1 MKQLAV
7 KIGLTDKKIY
17 QHAEVA
23 ALLRAGDKKV
33 HRITVQRFDSQGN
46 PKLANPCLICQEAIK
61 LYGVQVLEYTQESP
75 ELARVSLK

>member
-7 KIGLTDKKIY
+7 KLGLPQEMIY

-33 HRITVQRFDSQGN
+33 HRILVQRFDSQGN
-46 PKLANPCLICQEAIK
+46 PKLAKPCLICQEAIK
-61 LYGVQVLEYTQESP
+61 LWGVQVLEYTQEAP
-75 ELARVSLK
+75 ELMRVNLK